1 MQIPKQ
7 EFLEIPRPGRTEAR
21 SSVSGVGNPNLL
33 MKPRVRATS
42 PPSVWQIRAG
52 SCPTVIAL
60 VLLLALALGIFA
72 DLLFGGGSRVL
83 GHSASDLFLQYYAWR
98 DFGFRELAK
107 GNLALWNPHIFSGAP
122 YLGGMQ
128 SSQLYPPN
136 WIFLALPL
144 PVAINWS
151 IAIHVFAI
159 GAFMFLWMR
168 QRGLA
173 AAASLLAGILV
184 MFSGAY
190 FTHIFAGHLPQLCTM
205 SWAPLIF
212 CSIDALLGTRRV
224 IWMLIGILAVAMQ
237 ILAGFPQYV
246 FYTAIIA
253 ALYIILR
260 LLSRW
265 DWRIAFAFV
274 AIYAGGALLA
284 SVQLLPAIQ
293 TTHETTRGLQLPF
306 SFASMVAFPPEN
318 LVTLLAPNVLGETA
332 KYWGRWYLWET
343 SLFIGVSG
351 LILAVYAAINCD
363 RKLPAL
369 VIILVSL
376 VLALG
381 VYTPLFH
388 FLYVWGPGFDRF
400 RSISKFIFPASL
412 FIILLAAT
420 GFDRLLGG
428 TRIGRAFIAAV
439 FAGAVALGL
448 TAWWAGS
455 TGSWPV
461 LMNAARVS
469 GESYLFPQLYSDTE
483 FITQSQKLAATSLGI
498 AAAACAI
505 FGGILVGARHNSRA
519 LFGIIPLAAAE
530 MLVFAS
536 NARPTSDSS
545 AIVNAEEKQFLADHP
560 GDYRIM
566 NVNNP
571 NTAMILGA
579 QDLWGY
585 DATVMRRYA
594 EFMTWTQGGDPNKA
608 MSYVK
613 LVQFDPL
620 FAMLRERFIFA
631 ERGSKFV
638 MEEAP
643 AVLPHLQLISSYRV
657 LQNRDTI
664 FEAMHSEGFDPTR
677 EVILESEPEPKPV
690 ANDGTARITETT
702 TDSLTIE
709 ANVEQPSI
717 LLITDAYAASWR
729 AITLPGSAQAH
740 YNLLPAN
747 YVLRA
752 VPLAAGHHLLR
763 LEYRP
768 IAFAI
773 GNWISLISVVAF
785 LAAVVRYR
793 RVKAL

>member
-1 MQIPKQ
+1 MSDLKRLR
-7 EFLEIPRPGRTEAR
+7 EMSASYR
-21 SSVSGVGNPNLL
+21 STIAALALL
-33 MKPRVRATS
+33 F
-42 PPSVWQIRAG
+42 
-52 SCPTVIAL
+52 
-60 VLLLALALGIFA
+60 ALALGIFA
-72 DLLFGGGSRVL
+72 DILFSGGSRVL

-128 SSQLYPPN
+128 GAQLYPPN
-136 WIFLALPL
+136 CIFLVLPL

-151 IAIHVFAI
+151 IALHVFAI
-159 GAFMFLWMR
+159 GAFMFLWMK
-168 QRGLA
+168 QRGLT
-173 AAASLLAGILV
+173 ASASFLAGTLV
-184 MFSGAY
+184 MFSGAF

-212 CSIDALLGTRRV
+212 CSIDALLRTRQV
-224 IWMLIGILAVAMQ
+224 TWLLIGMFGVAMQ

-246 FYTAIIA
+246 FYTSIIA
-253 ALYIILR
+253 ALYTVLR
-260 LLSRW
+260 LLSHW
-265 DWRIAFAFV
+265 DWRIALAFV

-284 SVQLLPAIQ
+284 SVQLLPTIQ

-306 SFASMVAFPPEN
+306 NFASMVAFPPEN
-318 LVTLLAPNVLGETA
+318 LVTALAPNILGEMA

-351 LILAVYAAINCD
+351 LILALYAAIKYD
-363 RKLPAL
+363 RDLRAI

-376 VLALG
+376 LLALG

-388 FLYVWGPGFDRF
+388 FLYVWAPGFDRF

-420 GFDRLLGG
+420 GFDQLLKSKWVGK
-428 TRIGRAFIAAV
+428 AFVAAV
-439 FAGAVALGL
+439 FTGAVALGMA
-448 TAWWAGS
+448 AWWAGS
-455 TGSWPV
+455 TASWPA
-461 LMNAARVS
+461 LMNTARVS

-483 FITQSQKLAATSLGI
+483 FISQSQKCAATSLGI
-498 AAAACAI
+498 AATACAL
-505 FGGILVGARHNSRA
+505 FGGILAAARYNSRA
-519 LFGIIPLAAAE
+519 LFGIIPLAVGE
-530 MLVFAS
+530 MLIFVS

-545 AIVNAEEKQFLADHP
+545 AIVNAEEKKFLADHP

-571 NTAMILGA
+571 NTAMIIGA

-594 EFMTWTQGGDPNKA
+594 EFMTWTQGGDPNNA

-613 LVQFDPL
+613 LVRFDPL
-620 FAMLRERFIFA
+620 FAMLRERYIFA
-631 ERGSKFV
+631 QHGGKFE

-643 AVLPHLQLISSYRV
+643 VVLPHLQLISDYRV
-657 LQNRDTI
+657 LQNRDAI
-664 FEAMHSEGFDPTR
+664 FETMRSETFDPMR
-677 EVILESEPEPKPV
+677 EVILESEPEPKSIR
-690 ANDGTARITETT
+690 NNNNGTARITATT

-709 ANVEQPSI
+709 ADVEQPSI

-729 AITLPGSAQAH
+729 ALSLPGSIQAH
-740 YNLLPAN
+740 YDLLPAD

-763 LEYRP
+763 VEYLP

-773 GNWISLISVVAF
+773 GKWISLISVVAF
-785 LAAVVRYR
+785 LAAVIRYR
-793 RVKAL
+793 RANISL